1 MYCTLYLLVFV
12 FKPAWVCFL
21 LHSYNKYW
29 LLNAVVF
36 SWQIPEKHEELSLLK
51 LEREKLLSA
60 AADNEVKLNS
70 LTEEI
75 EKSKEEL
82 ADAQLKYVN
91 SNQEY
96 VALKQ
101 LHEELEQKY
110 LAVSE
115 NYEQMKLQIE
125 HLSKDAEESKTA
137 LDYVKLEVGVIF
149 LFLTYAKNSPSDFFL
164 KYKAVV
170 FKV

>member
-1 MYCTLYLLVFV
+1 MLF
-12 FKPAWVCFL
+12 FL
-21 LHSYNKYW
+21 
-29 LLNAVVF
+29 F
-36 SWQIPEKHEELSLLK
+36 FWQILEKHEELSLLK
-51 LEREKLLSA
+51 LEREKLLSE
-60 AADNEVKLNS
+60 AADNAVKLNS
-70 LTEEI
+70 VTEEI
-75 EKSKEEL
+75 EKSKKEL
-82 ADAQLKYVN
+82 ADAQLKYIN

-115 NYEQMKLQIE
+115 NSEQMKLQIE

-149 LFLTYAKNSPSDFFL
+149 LFLTYAKDSPNGFFL
-164 KYKAVV
+164 RYKVV
-170 FKV
+170 VLKL